1 MKSVYMRAT
10 GNCFVMID
18 MMSHYIFAKY
28 LSEGVIGQTMYVL
41 NNIALVVGMPERIYY
56 DGRTLQDMAF
66 ATFCQLQ
73 NVQLKP
79 YVSNSNAYVQALANY
94 FISLVHYEN
103 LDPDTLTLRLWEMR
117 SYAVFNP
124 SCLLYTSPSPRD

>member
-18 MMSHYIFAKY
+18 MMSHYIFAKH
-28 LSEGVIGQTMYVL
+28 LHTGKISEIMYVL
-41 NNIALVVGMPERIYY
+41 NNIILVVGMPERTFF
-56 DGRTLQDMAF
+56 DGLTFQDPAF

-79 YVSNSNAYVQALANY
+79 YVSNSNAYVQSLSNLMAQLILHY
-94 FISLVHYEN
+94 DCFIDNLREITFIDMPFSLL
-103 LDPDTLTLRLWEMR
+103 LDHQ
-117 SYAVFNP
+117 
-124 SCLLYTSPSPRD
+124 

>member
-1 MKSVYMRAT
+1 MTTLFAKKKPVPMKSVYMRAT

-28 LSEGVIGQTMYVL
+28 LSEGVIGQIMYVL
-41 NNIALVVGMPERIYY
+41 NNIALVVGMPERIYF

-73 NVQLKP
+73 NIQLKP
-79 YVSNSNAYVQALANY
+79 
-94 FISLVHYEN
+94 
-103 LDPDTLTLRLWEMR
+103 
-117 SYAVFNP
+117 
-124 SCLLYTSPSPRD
+124 

>member
-28 LSEGVIGQTMYVL
+28 LSEGIIGQIMYVL

-73 NVQLKP
+73 NIQLKP
-79 YVSNSNAYVQALANY
+79 YVSNSNIANL
-94 FISLVHYEN
+94 ILN
-103 LDPDTLTLRLWEMR
+103 
-117 SYAVFNP
+117 
-124 SCLLYTSPSPRD
+124 